1 MGLVS
6 KIKAVKNFASN
17 PAKATGAAAGA
28 AVTAAGHPY
37 AAVAVAKG
45 TEAAVNKGISMAKD
59 PEVQAKVKEAAGS
72 AVSAIKTRIDHLHHG
87 IGEARGESTN
97 G

>member
-37 AAVAVAKG
+37 AAVAVANL
-45 TEAAVNKGISMAKD
+45 T
-59 PEVQAKVKEAAGS
+59 
-72 AVSAIKTRIDHLHHG
+72 IKKTTLLLYLY
-87 IGEARGESTN
+87 
-97 G
+97 